1 MSFRVHREG
10 ELEYLTSDVLD
21 GAAHCFSTRFGGVS
35 EGALASLNLGTHRGD
50 RPENVLENYARLGRA
65 VGFAPEETVFTKQV
79 HSAIVERVG
88 RADCGRGLQREAEHG
103 VDGLVTDE
111 PGVAL
116 TIFSADCTPV
126 LLFDPIARAI
136 GAAHAG
142 WRGTAAGIAARAVEA
157 MQREFGCRPENIR
170 AAVGPCIGPCCFET
184 DADVPDAMRAA
195 LGSEA
200 GQAIRPAGAKFYV
213 DLKRLNA
220 IWLRRAGVTC
230 IDVSADCTACQPQ
243 RFWSHRRVGNARGS
257 LAAIIRLREA
267 DMKRLLAL
275 CLLLAL
281 LLCACSAAGQPTQAT
296 EQPTEETAAA
306 PTETAGAPK
315 TFGLSYLPEHGFN
328 PYTCTATV
336 NRAAFSL
343 LYESLFVVSSH
354 FRAEPL
360 LCESFTASE
369 DGKTYRY
376 TLVSGVSF
384 SDGTPLTAQDAAA
397 SLRAAQQ
404 SALYSGRLAH
414 MLSVT
419 ADDDRTLTVTLDTA
433 YENFSLMLDVPIVSA
448 ATVQSSTPLGTGPYY
463 LDGEVLRRSSRWWQT
478 QAPAVTAETIELQA
492 AKTPNDIRDNFE
504 FGSTDLVYCDPN
516 SPAAVGYRCDY
527 EAWES
532 PTPILH
538 YVGFNLYSGWFT
550 NVALRRAFTYGVD
563 REAMTSAVYNGFAQ
577 AATLP
582 CSPASDLYDAQL
594 AAQYAYSATA
604 FQAAIHNAGVPT
616 SETDCP
622 VLLVCS
628 DDPARVRAAE
638 YLSSSMQEN
647 GFFLK
652 VRSLGREA
660 YVAAL
665 QAGNYDAYLGE
676 VRLTAN
682 FDLSEFFRTGG
693 ALSYGAVADASLAGL
708 CTQALGNSGSYA
720 DLCARLLDTVPF
732 CPIVFKSYEVCVSRG
747 AIASISPGVDCV
759 FHNAA
764 TARTLADADHSYDG
778 AAEPSTPTDVSAD
791 PAEPTEPTDAADPTQ
806 EP

>member
-1 MSFRVHREG
+1 
-10 ELEYLTSDVLD
+10 
-21 GAAHCFSTRFGGVS
+21 
-35 EGALASLNLGTHRGD
+35 
-50 RPENVLENYARLGRA
+50 
-65 VGFAPEETVFTKQV
+65 
-79 HSAIVERVG
+79 
-88 RADCGRGLQREAEHG
+88 
-103 VDGLVTDE
+103 
-111 PGVAL
+111 
-116 TIFSADCTPV
+116 
-126 LLFDPIARAI
+126 
-136 GAAHAG
+136 
-142 WRGTAAGIAARAVEA
+142 
-157 MQREFGCRPENIR
+157 
-170 AAVGPCIGPCCFET
+170 
-184 DADVPDAMRAA
+184 
-195 LGSEA
+195 
-200 GQAIRPAGAKFYV
+200 
-213 DLKRLNA
+213 
-220 IWLRRAGVTC
+220 
-230 IDVSADCTACQPQ
+230 
-243 RFWSHRRVGNARGS
+243 
-257 LAAIIRLREA
+257 
-267 DMKRLLAL
+267 MKRLLAL

-296 EQPTEETAAA
+296 EQPTEETTAA
-306 PTETAGAPK
+306 PTETAAAPK

-343 LYESLFVVSSH
+343 LYESLFVVSPH

-527 EAWES
+527 EAWEA
-532 PTPILH
+532 PAPILH

-708 CTQALGNSGSYA
+708 CTLGNSGSYA

-791 PAEPTEPTDAADPTQ
+791 PAEPTEPADAADPTQ